1 MNEVDVIIGLKP
13 APKETPFL
21 EAFALTVLE
30 HLGVKNWAMGV
41 MLTDDKGIREYSRRW
56 RGVDAATDVLSFVMI
71 EGESPPRVPGT
82 PLEAGDVVISV
93 QRVAE
98 QAGRRGEMFE
108 TELRR
113 VLIHGILHL
122 RGMDHPGD
130 DYGGGMLRL
139 QEELVGS
146 TGPLTG
152 SPIGE
157 TAAPREELV
166 GNTRPPAG
174 CSNEFSRPGA
184 RGPAGEAD
192 VEG

>member
-1 MNEVDVIIGLKP
+1 MNEVDVIVELKP
-13 APKETPFL
+13 APKEASFL

-30 HLGVKNWAMGV
+30 RLGVKNWAMGV
-41 MLTDDKGIREYSRRW
+41 MLTDDRGIREYSRRW
-56 RGVDAATDVLSFVMI
+56 RGVDAATDVLSFVMS

-82 PLEAGDVVISV
+82 PFDAGDVVISL
-93 QRVAE
+93 QRTAE
-98 QAGRRGEMFE
+98 QAGQRGETFE

-146 TGPLTG
+146 TGPLKGCSNGFGGPGAREPAGDTG
-152 SPIGE
+152 
-157 TAAPREELV
+157 
-166 GNTRPPAG
+166 PPAG
-174 CSNEFSRPGA
+174 CSNGFGGPGA
-184 RGPAGEAD
+184 REPAGEAD
-192 VEG
+192 VED

>member
-1 MNEVDVIIGLKP
+1 MNEVDVIIELKS

-56 RGVDAATDVLSFVMI
+56 RGVDAATDVLSFVMS
-71 EGESPPRVPGT
+71 EGESPPHVPGT
-82 PLEAGDVVISV
+82 PLDAGDVVISV

-152 SPIGE
+152 CSNGFGRPGE
-157 TAAPREELV
+157 RGPAG
-166 GNTRPPAG
+166 GNGPPAG
-174 CSNEFSRPGA
+174 CSNGFSRPGA
-184 RGPAGEAD
+184 RGAAGEAD